1 MKKYLEEY
9 LKKEYIIFNYISFAL
24 SILFGKKLN
33 DKLRFY
39 VNYRRL
45 NMIIKR
51 NRYSISLINKI
62 LIRL

>member
-1 MKKYLEEY
+1 MKKYLEKY
-9 LKKEYIIFNYISFAL
+9 LKKKYIIFNYTLFASL
-24 SILFGKKLN
+24 ILLIKKLN

-51 NRYSISLINKI
+51 NRYFILLINKI
-62 LIRL
+62 LTRL